1 MNNTRT
7 KIIEK
12 EDSSR
17 NAINLFLRWFLL
29 KETLAKDEKV
39 AQLLHDMDEGRVRN
53 EGEWADSIRKS
64 LLPHVVGVLSGLLER
79 PLTSD
84 ELLYVF
90 GKVEQFIGLYGMGS
104 LTHQDLSQN

>member
-1 MNNTRT
+1 MNSTLET
-7 KIIEK
+7 IEK
-12 EDSSR
+12 EDSSH

-29 KETLAKDEKV
+29 KETLVKDEKV
-39 AQLLHDMDEGRVRN
+39 AQLLSDMDQGLVRN

-79 PLTSD
+79 PLRED

-90 GKVEQFIGLYGMGS
+90 GKIEQFISLYGNGS
-104 LTHQDLSQN
+104 VPGGDLSPN

>member
-1 MNNTRT
+1 MKSANIQT
-7 KIIEK
+7 IEK
-12 EDSSR
+12 EDSSQ

-29 KETLAKDEKV
+29 KETLVKDEKV
-39 AQLLHDMDEGRVRN
+39 AQLLYDMDRGLVKN

-79 PLTSD
+79 PLQQD

-90 GKVEQFIGLYGMGS
+90 GKIEQYINLYGMGS
-104 LTHQDLSQN
+104 IMDKDISSN